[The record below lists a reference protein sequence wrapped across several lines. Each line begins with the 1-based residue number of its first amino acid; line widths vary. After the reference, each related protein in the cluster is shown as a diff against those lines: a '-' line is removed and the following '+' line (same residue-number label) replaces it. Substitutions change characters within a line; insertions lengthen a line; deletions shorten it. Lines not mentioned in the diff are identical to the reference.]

1 MIFWG
6 EDPPFFIC
14 PNCGPAAAAAAGAIP
29 ARSRAR
35 AAGGGSCDA
44 PMSFWVNLPD
54 DPSAVGGDGERVI
67 IRFEEKRKRL
77 QVSE

>member
-1 MIFWG
+1 MIFGG

-14 PNCGPAAAAAAGAIP
+14 PNCGPAAAEAGAIR

-35 AAGGGSCDA
+35 AGGGGGCGA

-54 DPSAVGGDGERVI
+54 DPSAVGGDDERVLT
-67 IRFEEKRKRL
+67 RFEEKRKRL
-77 QVSE
+77 HVPA

>member
-14 PNCGPAAAAAAGAIP
+14 PNCGPTAVAEAGAIR

-35 AAGGGSCDA
+35 AGGGGGCGA
-44 PMSFWVNLPD
+44 PMSFRVNLPD
-54 DPSAVGGDGERVI
+54 DPSAVGGDDERVLT
-67 IRFEEKRKRL
+67 RFEEKRKRL
-77 QVSE
+77 HVPA